1 MYSTNGLRD
10 SRELLEIS
18 QQREIPLTERFRT
31 KNAFDVWKRVR
42 VWEYTFSTMKQ
53 IQFETEI

>member
-1 MYSTNGLRD
+1 MYSTNGLRA

-18 QQREIPLTERFRT
+18 QQREIPLSERFRT

>member
-42 VWEYTFSTMKQ
+42 V
-53 IQFETEI
+53 